1 MIKIARKILFPEDA
15 KLILMD
21 VVPKHEFNIH
31 MGTSIK
37 NLQEL
42 ADALEIMDENTF
54 KHHVTKD
61 KNDFSNWIRDVI
73 NDIDL
78 SKELLKAKTREET
91 LKTVRKRIE
100 ELDKLQ
106 KSYCPKE
113 QLRCGVREFF
123 CGLIIGIILGLI
135 IAAIRAGIS

>member
-1 MIKIARKILFPEDA
+1 MIKIVRKILFPEDA

-21 VVPKHEFNIH
+21 VVPRHYFNLH
-31 MGTSIK
+31 MGAFVR

-61 KNDFSNWIRDVI
+61 RNDFSNWVRDVI
-73 NDIDL
+73 YDIDL
-78 SKELLKAKTREET
+78 SRDLLKAKTREEA
-91 LKTVRKRIE
+91 LKTVRKRVE

-106 KSYCPKE
+106 RSYCPKE

-123 CGLIIGIILGLI
+123 CGLVIGIILGLI
-135 IAAIRAGIS
+135 IAAIRAGLS